1 MRFEVD
7 HDAAALHALGR
18 HVVDRQRGRAEMP
31 AGALDNLSIAVFDRS
46 GDMFAGTV
54 AIIEDDL
61 RRAVAISVEQL
72 ADMREAVPLR
82 RILQCHQH
90 LVVADD
96 VDEARVVAAER
107 IDHVGHA
114 VALGRRQLGRIA
126 ARIDDRAAGIIQ
138 RHRQAEGAA
147 LFHLGDGLQHLV

>member
-1 MRFEVD
+1 M
-7 HDAAALHALGR
+7 AAGT
-18 HVVDRQRGRAEMP
+18 
-31 AGALDNLSIAVFDRS
+31 LDNLSIAVFDRS
-46 GDMFAGTV
+46 GDVFAGTV
-54 AIIEDDL
+54 AIIKDDL

-82 RILQCHQH
+82 RILQCQQH

-107 IDHVGHA
+107 VGHVGHA

-126 ARIDDRAAGIIQ
+126 ARIDDGAAGIIQ

-147 LFHLGDGLQHLV
+147 LLHLGDGLQHLV